1 MKNIKICC
9 IIKIY
14 SKRNKFKKN
23 KKAKKKNKRKE
34 KNDFNSK
41 A

>member
-14 SKRNKFKKN
+14 SKKINLKIKN
-23 KKAKKKNKRKE
+23 KKAKNKRKE

>member
-14 SKRNKFKKN
+14 SKKINLKIKN
-23 KKAKKKNKRKE
+23 KKTKNKRKE

>member
-14 SKRNKFKKN
+14 SKKINLKKKYKKTKN
-23 KKAKKKNKRKE
+23 KKKE

>member
-14 SKRNKFKKN
+14 SKKINLKIINKITKN
-23 KKAKKKNKRKE
+23 ECKE

>member
-14 SKRNKFKKN
+14 LKKINLKIKN
-23 KKAKKKNKRKE
+23 KKTKNKRKE

>member
-1 MKNIKICC
+1 MMKNNKICC
-9 IIKIY
+9 IIKINL
-14 SKRNKFKKN
+14 KIKN
-23 KKAKKKNKRKE
+23 KKAKNKRKE

>member
-14 SKRNKFKKN
+14 SKKINLKINN
-23 KKAKKKNKRKE
+23 KKTKNKRKE